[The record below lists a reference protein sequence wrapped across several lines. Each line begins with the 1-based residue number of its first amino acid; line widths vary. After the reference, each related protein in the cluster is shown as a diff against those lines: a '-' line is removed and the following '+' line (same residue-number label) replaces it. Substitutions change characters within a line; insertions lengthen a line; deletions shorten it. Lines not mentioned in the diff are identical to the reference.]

1 MSFPTMNFITLKIF
15 SINRS
20 RREIGPAAPPPIF
33 LSLPKVPRS
42 ASAGSPPTVE
52 NFLLTIGLIISKAAV
67 FERPLG
73 GSKMKRALIRTAVI
87 TSLVTALG
95 VSALAYFALPHLAPV
110 QAGYDQGVPVQAQ
123 GPGAQPMAGAT
134 APVVYQR
141 PLPAGYAPA
150 YRAQNAVYYPQNSR
164 PVLRDSYGEPV
175 ARRQRSTTKSVA
187 RRTGLL
193 FCG

>member
-73 GSKMKRALIRTAVI
+73 GSKMKRALICTAVI

-110 QAGYDQGVPVQAQ
+110 QAGYDQGVTVQAQ
-123 GPGAQPMAGAT
+123 GPLIELRGFFISAAGAPGPINLGEL
-134 APVVYQR
+134 ASKDRFDVGK
-141 PLPAGYAPA
+141 PL
-150 YRAQNAVYYPQNSR
+150 R
-164 PVLRDSYGEPV
+164 E
-175 ARRQRSTTKSVA
+175 
-187 RRTGLL
+187 L
-193 FCG
+193 FRFVFHP